1 MSDFKSQGNGRKRL
15 RIVCVDEQPL
25 FADAYGHI
33 FSAAGHTAVSFHDG
47 QAAWDYVASNI
58 AAIDLIVLDQPLS
71 RLDGLSLVALLRL
84 GGFSGQLI
92 VHANELTEEQR
103 GRFQDLSVDFILSK
117 GFQSR
122 DLFQIIE
129 LMAHV

>member
-1 MSDFKSQGNGRKRL
+1 MGDFKSEGSGRKRL

-47 QAAWDYVASNI
+47 QSAWDHMASNI
-58 AAIDLIVLDQPLS
+58 AAIDLIVLDQPLP
-71 RLDGLSLVALLRL
+71 RLDGVSLVALLRL
-84 GGFSGQLI
+84 AGFGGQVI

-103 GRFQDLSVDFILSK
+103 GRFQDLAVD
-117 GFQSR
+117 
-122 DLFQIIE
+122 
-129 LMAHV
+129 